1 SKPNVCYWHLTDMPR
16 RSVMSAFGGKADA
29 AMSANDPKRT
39 WPGLSA
45 NCPTEMESATA
56 DPTIT
61 RQVLQVEHVKIE
73 TSKKFTYLE
82 AALERSVPQLDP
94 GIGEALATGDEQRA
108 TELERVA
115 PLFIFL
121 KRDHG
126 ALLQAAKQ
134 PRKAL
139 QYDIGNPHTASKMTR
154 HRLGRRATAH

>member
-1 SKPNVCYWHLTDMPR
+1 MV
-16 RSVMSAFGGKADA
+16 
-29 AMSANDPKRT
+29 
-39 WPGLSA
+39 
-45 NCPTEMESATA
+45 

-73 TSKKFTYLE
+73 TSKKFADVE

-94 GIGEALATGDEQRA
+94 AIGEALAAGDEQRA
-108 TELERVA
+108 TELERGA

-121 KRDHG
+121 KRNHG

-139 QYDIGNPHTASKMTR
+139 QYDIGNPHTGVHPLGWTGM
-154 HRLGRRATAH
+154 RLFNWPSAGRVPLQS